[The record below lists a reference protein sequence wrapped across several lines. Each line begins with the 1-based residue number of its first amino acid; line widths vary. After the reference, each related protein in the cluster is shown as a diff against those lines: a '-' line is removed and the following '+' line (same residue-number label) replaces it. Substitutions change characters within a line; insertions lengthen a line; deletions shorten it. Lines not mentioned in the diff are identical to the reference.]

1 MRVKLAMWTVVSSF
15 RRFSHHL
22 KMSPSIRHEG
32 HQDGALEG
40 GHAPND
46 DGRAELTVEMI
57 PD

>member
-1 MRVKLAMWTVVSSF
+1 MWTVVFSF
-15 RRFSHHL
+15 RRFSHYL
-22 KMSPSIRHEG
+22 KMGPSTRHDG
-32 HQDGALEG
+32 HQDGAREG